1 MGISA
6 TSFATT
12 SDARFK
18 QNVTSL
24 SGNRLRNLLNLR
36 GVSFQWRQ
44 DQFPERSFENET
56 MFGFIAQD
64 VERYFPEIVR
74 RSSDGWRRIQ
84 SGAFEPLLTE
94 GFRLHDERISRLEEE
109 NRALQERLARMEDEN
124 LAVHRNTEAHV
135 LIEAALESR
144 IVTLERLVYI
154 LVYIHYF
161 P

>member
-1 MGISA
+1 MGMTTTTLQAKSTITTAGITSSAVITTTTLETKSTITAGGTISA

-24 SGNRLRNLLNLR
+24 SGDRLRNLLNLR

-44 DQFPERSFENET
+44 YQFPERSFENET

-109 NRALQERLARMEDEN
+109 NRALQERLAR
-124 LAVHRNTEAHV
+124 
-135 LIEAALESR
+135 
-144 IVTLERLVYI
+144 
-154 LVYIHYF
+154 
-161 P
+161 